1 MRAVIFAI
9 LASLVWGLAPVFFKL
24 GLRADVSNIFA
35 LIVHNFSAFLLA
47 LLVYVLMGE
56 PFRIEPK
63 QIFFLFLGGILSGF
77 LGLFLYF
84 EAIRHG
90 KVSIVAP
97 IASTSPLWSVLF
109 AYLILGES
117 LSLQKVIGVA
127 LIIFGITLLTLS
139 RQ

>member
-1 MRAVIFAI
+1 MRAFVFAI

-24 GLRADVSNIFA
+24 GLRADVSNLFA

-47 LLVYVLMGE
+47 LVVYLLLGE
-56 PFRIEPK
+56 PFRIELK
-63 QIFFLFLGGILSGF
+63 QIFFLFLGGLLSGF

-109 AYLILGES
+109 AYVILGES

-139 RQ
+139 KQ